1 MFARRPSRVLFA
13 AIVALASSARA
24 TLLGLTACC
33 EPFATSNSLVELDMS
48 GENLSINRTISSS
61 QLNRTHLLDPMTNG
75 LSLAITPDGGRAY
88 AIGYNCPSDDKYGNF
103 KCQAFNNNSNFSLF
117 GISLKDGMVTDWDAA
132 AVGQRRRHHTSCA
145 CT

>member
-1 MFARRPSRVLFA
+1 
-13 AIVALASSARA
+13 
-24 TLLGLTACC
+24 
-33 EPFATSNSLVELDMS
+33 MS